1 MKCPKCKEE
10 MDVFHH
16 YYIYEKDKV
25 IEICKECLNK
35 KKAHRMFIK
44 VEGKTRVID

>member
-1 MKCPKCKEE
+1 MKCPKCKKP

-16 YYIYEKDKV
+16 YYIYDGKKV

-35 KKAHRMFIK
+35 QKTHRMFVRVK
-44 VEGKTRVID
+44 GKTIVID